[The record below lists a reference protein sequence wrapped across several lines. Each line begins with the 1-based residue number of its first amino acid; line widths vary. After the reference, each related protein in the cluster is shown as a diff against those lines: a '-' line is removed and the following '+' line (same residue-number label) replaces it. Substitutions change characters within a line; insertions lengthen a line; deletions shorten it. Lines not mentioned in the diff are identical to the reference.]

1 MATATNQYQ
10 PDYAVP
16 PGWIIEERLAAR
28 DISHAELARRCGR
41 SAKLISEII
50 SGKAPI
56 APKTAL
62 QFEKVMGLD
71 ASIWLGIEADYRLHR
86 ERQAEARTTEE
97 SAAWAGSF
105 PVREYRLHSSSST
118 PGPGICGL
126 GRELPGPGVDEEECN
141 RYSVVRWAGGVGV
154 ADLLRR
160 GVHFSLAGQV
170 REGER
175 RLPALAELRERR
187 IGAGDVAP
195 AGGARR

>member
-16 PGWIIEERLAAR
+16 PGWIIEERLIAQG
-28 DISHAELARRCGR
+28 ISHAELARRCGR

-97 SAAWAGSF
+97 SAAWARTLPIGE
-105 PVREYRLHSSSST
+105 PESSSGDSSMNGSC
-118 PGPGICGL
+118 PGT
-126 GRELPGPGVDEEECN
+126 V
-141 RYSVVRWAGGVGV
+141 
-154 ADLLRR
+154 
-160 GVHFSLAGQV
+160 
-170 REGER
+170 
-175 RLPALAELRERR
+175 
-187 IGAGDVAP
+187 
-195 AGGARR
+195 

>member
-16 PGWIIEERLAAR
+16 PGWIIEERLSAR
-28 DISHAELARRCGR
+28 GISHAELARRCSR

-97 SAAWAGSF
+97 SVAGRRDPQAQS
-105 PVREYRLHSSSST
+105 PSPDRAHPADRRERV
-118 PGPGICGL
+118 
-126 GRELPGPGVDEEECN
+126 E
-141 RYSVVRWAGGVGV
+141 
-154 ADLLRR
+154 
-160 GVHFSLAGQV
+160 
-170 REGER
+170 REGPDQE
-175 RLPALAELRERR
+175 ES
-187 IGAGDVAP
+187 
-195 AGGARR
+195 